1 MTKCTSYRKINTIKM
16 ETPSVPGESFLPGR
30 DRSAYLHC
38 KKENPTPQKKKY
50 RAIFAHML
58 SKSCLKYFIPY
69 RVLIDLCYQLFKLQ
83 RAHISLTSLPIKEV
97 QRIVWLKQP
106 ALALIKQKKKQGENQ
121 HRKHNWQK
129 TED

>member
-1 MTKCTSYRKINTIKM
+1 MTICTNYRKIDTIKM

-38 KKENPTPQKKKY
+38 KKENPTPQKKY

-106 ALALIKQKKKQGENQ
+106 ALALIKKKKAKSNTEKTIG
-121 HRKHNWQK
+121 K